1 MIYIMRNQYKVAVWL
16 FDAELVTALR
26 AAAATHQESVSGLV
40 TRAIRQALTAPT
52 AASGDCA
59 QCAKVRAR
67 DTARRRANG
76 VPMRKKLPPVV
87 ASRSKRS
94 GEKIC
99 PVCDTRFVSERRNG
113 REQLYCS
120 RGNRR
125 CMKYAGR
132 ANHDIELARRKY
144 AAKAHTF
151 TD

>member
-1 MIYIMRNQYKVAVWL
+1 MRNQYKVAVWL

-26 AAAATHQESVSGLV
+26 AAAVTHQESVSGLV
-40 TRAIRQALTAPT
+40 TRAIRQALTAPV
-52 AASGDCA
+52 AGSGDCA

-76 VPMRKKLPPVV
+76 VPVRKVLPPVV
-87 ASRSKRS
+87 RSKPS
-94 GEKIC
+94 VGKIC
-99 PVCDTRFVSERRNG
+99 PVCDTRFVPERRNG